1 MHFKDELGYLLIPL
15 LLLPLN
21 FLLVLRLESCPVLV
35 EGGDGLGGAFNFLG
49 VHSCRQVFVEPP
61 EIPVAYCTFVDSIAE
76 FRVVPE
82 YH

>member
-1 MHFKDELGYLLIPL
+1 MNVAALEDVFLHS
-15 LLLPLN
+15 LN
-21 FLLVLRLESCPVLV
+21 FLLVHRLESSPVLV

-61 EIPVAYCTFVDSIAE
+61 EIPVAYCAFGNPVAE
-76 FRVVPE
+76 FRIVPE